1 MSPIAPFQVAIAT
14 DSTIRFRR
22 DGIIDSYDSSVGNY
36 SADNRGHEA
45 ALSGG
50 TISISRAQVSG
61 YAAATN
67 CTPSFGRRASLK
79 GPDTDQRVN
88 IDPTRIVPSPYQPN
102 LDPTEA
108 SGVGSLYSGPNSTL
122 GSSGS
127 SEPRIYYASE
137 LNLRGRQTITVEG
150 PTRLVVDGDINISD
164 NAAIV
169 VGQQGSL
176 EIHVDGNVVIDGR
189 GIVNQSE
196 IPANVAIIGTNT
208 ALRSIIF
215 RGENALHG
223 AVFTPNS
230 DFSTYGKQGTSDIY
244 GAIVARRAG

>member
-1 MSPIAPFQVAIAT
+1 
-14 DSTIRFRR
+14 
-22 DGIIDSYDSSVGNY
+22 
-36 SADNRGHEA
+36 
-45 ALSGG
+45 
-50 TISISRAQVSG
+50 
-61 YAAATN
+61 
-67 CTPSFGRRASLK
+67 
-79 GPDTDQRVN
+79 
-88 IDPTRIVPSPYQPN
+88 
-102 LDPTEA
+102 
-108 SGVGSLYSGPNSTL
+108 L